1 MKNRAELHKT
11 VTKILE
17 AGGISDAPLEAQW
30 ILEDVQNEEDA
41 LEIAKKRANHEPL
54 QYLLGKWEFY
64 GLPLYVGAGVL
75 IPRADTETLVDAIL
89 QRVSPQA
96 ALQIID
102 LCTGS
107 GCIGCAVAHELPATR
122 VVCVDISAAALE
134 ICRKNTVLNKLSS
147 RVIAMQADA
156 QSSPPMGIGRFDVI
170 VSNPPYISSSEIPS
184 LDHSVK
190 DYEPM
195 WALDG
200 GEDGLIFYRKI
211 SGEAP
216 KYLKNG
222 GYLLFEIGD
231 TQGEAV
237 SALMRENGFSN
248 VSVHKDLAGLDRV
261 VEGRLYV

>member
-107 GCIGCAVAHELPATR
+107 GCIALALQKHLPHAT
-122 VVCVDISAAALE
+122 VCGIDLSPQALAYAEKNACLHDANIKLALADVCSQSIADTYKSIDI
-134 ICRKNTVLNKLSS
+134 
-147 RVIAMQADA
+147 
-156 QSSPPMGIGRFDVI
+156 I
-170 VSNPPYISSSEIPS
+170 VSNPPYLTAQDMQNLQTE
-184 LDHSVK
+184 VT
-190 DYEPM
+190 YEPAM
-195 WALDG
+195 ALAG
-200 GEDGLIFYRKI
+200 GGDGLDFYRAI
-211 SGEAP
+211 TQIWRDS
-216 KYLKNG
+216 LKPDG
-222 GYLLFEIGD
+222 MLAFEVGIHQAED
-231 TQGEAV
+231 VAEILRST
-237 SALMRENGFSN
+237 GFSD
-248 VSVHKDLAGLDRV
+248 VEIIPDLCGIPRV
-261 VEGRLYV
+261 VLGKRNL